1 MLQSHSVR
9 RAFSFRISTSIGPI
23 VLRNTTGAPLRGYH
37 YTTLSVHTNTYI
49 RPLLQLANMPKRK
62 TQSTVAEQL
71 DLAQDVAAAAGAEF
85 SHNDAA
91 PPPAKRRASG
101 RKVSANTIGIGSTNP
116 DKNDQ
121 VLDAP
126 GAMRASPDA
135 EGPDERMNLEKAGM
149 DTEKQVKDED
159 DSDSALSDV
168 PEMETPSKPIAKK
181 TAAKAKVAK
190 AADATTPE
198 KAKAKTSDPQDPEA
212 DEDVEADE
220 DEIKEASRRPPPV
233 NSDYLPL
240 PWKGRLGYVSIH
252 EDKCIGPVLTSTRPA

>member
-1 MLQSHSVR
+1 MR
-9 RAFSFRISTSIGPI
+9 RAFSFRRSTSIGQI
-23 VLRNTTGAPLRGYH
+23 VPQGTPGVPLRRYH
-37 YTTLSVHTNTYI
+37 YTNLSVHANRYI
-49 RPLLQLANMPKRK
+49 RPSLQLANMPKRK
-62 TQSTVAEQL
+62 SQSTVADQV

-85 SHNDAA
+85 SHEDAA

-101 RKVSANTIGIGSTNP
+101 RKVSANTTGRGSTNP

-135 EGPDERMNLEKAGM
+135 EGPEERMNLEKAGM
-149 DTEKQVKDED
+149 DTEKQMKDED

-181 TAAKAKVAK
+181 TAAKAKVTK
-190 AADATTPE
+190 AAAATTPE
-198 KAKAKTSDPQDPEA
+198 KSKAKTSDPQDPEA

-220 DEIKEASRRPPPV
+220 EEIKEASRRPPPV

-240 PWKGRLGYVSIH
+240 PWKGRLGYVSVR
-252 EDKCIGPVLTSTRPA
+252 EDERIGPVLTSVRPA